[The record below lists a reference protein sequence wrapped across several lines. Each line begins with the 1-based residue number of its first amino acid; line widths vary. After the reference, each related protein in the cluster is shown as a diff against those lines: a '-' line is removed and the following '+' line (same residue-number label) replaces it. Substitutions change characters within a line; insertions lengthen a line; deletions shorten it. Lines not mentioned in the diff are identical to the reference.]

1 MQRSTPS
8 TVRPLKFARSV
19 LRATFLVVAVIALA
33 ACGGDETAAPEAS
46 RGDGVQEL
54 ANVLDL
60 RAAFEA
66 DAGKP
71 RLLVLFSPT

>member
-1 MQRSTPS
+1 
-8 TVRPLKFARSV
+8 VRRIV
-19 LRATFLVVAVIALA
+19 FLGVAVLAVLALA
-33 ACGGDETAAPEAS
+33 ACGGRDDQTTAPAAAPA
-46 RGDGVQEL
+46 DGVQEL

-71 RLLVLFSPT
+71 RVLFLFSPT

>member
-1 MQRSTPS
+1 MRR
-8 TVRPLKFARSV
+8 VALLV
-19 LRATFLVVAVIALA
+19 LAVLALA
-33 ACGGDETAAPEAS
+33 GCGGSGGGNETAAPEAAPA
-46 RGDGVQEL
+46 DGVQDI

-71 RLLVLFSPT
+71 RLLFLFSPT

>member
-1 MQRSTPS
+1 
-8 TVRPLKFARSV
+8 VRRTAFLLLAGLAV
-19 LRATFLVVAVIALA
+19 LALA
-33 ACGGDETAAPEAS
+33 GCGSGDDAAAPAAAPA
-46 RGDGVQEL
+46 DDVQEL

-71 RLLVLFSPT
+71 RVLFLFSPT

>member
-1 MQRSTPS
+1 MQRIA
-8 TVRPLKFARSV
+8 FV
-19 LRATFLVVAVIALA
+19 LLALLALA
-33 ACGGDETAAPEAS
+33 GCGGSGGGGDKAAATEAAPA
-46 RGDGVQEL
+46 DGVQEL

-71 RLLVLFSPT
+71 RVLFLFSPT

>member
-1 MQRSTPS
+1 
-8 TVRPLKFARSV
+8 VRRAALLV
-19 LRATFLVVAVIALA
+19 LAALA
-33 ACGGDETAAPEAS
+33 LAGCGGGDETAAPDTPPA
-46 RGDGVQEL
+46 DGVQEL

-71 RLLVLFSPT
+71 RVLLLFSPT

>member
-1 MQRSTPS
+1 MRRI
-8 TVRPLKFARSV
+8 VFLLLAV
-19 LRATFLVVAVIALA
+19 LALA
-33 ACGGDETAAPEAS
+33 GCGGSGDDEAVTSEAASA
-46 RGDGVQEL
+46 DGVQEL

-71 RLLVLFSPT
+71 RVLFLFSPT

>member
-1 MQRSTPS
+1 MRR
-8 TVRPLKFARSV
+8 VALLV
-19 LRATFLVVAVIALA
+19 LAVLALA
-33 ACGGDETAAPEAS
+33 GCGGSGGGNETAAPEAAPA
-46 RGDGVQEL
+46 DGVQDL

-71 RLLVLFSPT
+71 RLLFLFSPT